1 MSRKRRI
8 AQGCGRSVE
17 DVNKLLSQF
26 KQMQKMVK
34 QIGGKK
40 GPKVSK
46 KMRRLMQQNPQMAE
60 KMMGQNGSQNP
71 FGF

>member
-46 KMRRLMQQNPQMAE
+46 KMRRLMQQNPQIAE
-60 KMMGQNGSQNP
+60 KMMGT
-71 FGF
+71 FW

>member
-60 KMMGQNGSQNP
+60 KMMGQNSSQNP